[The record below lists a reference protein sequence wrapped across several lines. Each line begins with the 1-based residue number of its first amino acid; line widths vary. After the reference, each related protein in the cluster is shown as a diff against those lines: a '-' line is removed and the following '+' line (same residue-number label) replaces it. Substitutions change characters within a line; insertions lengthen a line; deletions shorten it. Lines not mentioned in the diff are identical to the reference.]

1 MKTKTVKV
9 NVTKTGIRKGEAGS
23 RVCCPIARALKA
35 KGFKNVY
42 VNTDHVEFDVYGHTW
57 YVDLPKLARKFID
70 RFDTNKK
77 SVKPFTFTLKLV

>member
-9 NVTKTGIRKGEAGS
+9 NVTKTGIRKGEQGS
-23 RVCCPIARALKA
+23 TEFCPIARALKA
-35 KGFKNVY
+35 KGFKSICVHCDN
-42 VNTDHVEFDVYGHTW
+42 VEFDVYGQTW
-57 YVDLPKLARKFID
+57 YISLPKLARKFIE